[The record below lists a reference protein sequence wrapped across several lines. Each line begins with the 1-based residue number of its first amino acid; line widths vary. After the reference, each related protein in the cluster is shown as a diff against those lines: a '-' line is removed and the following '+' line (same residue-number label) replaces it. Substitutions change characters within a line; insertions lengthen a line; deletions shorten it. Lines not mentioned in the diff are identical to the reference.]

1 MPRIP
6 RHRPMA
12 RYPAAKKP
20 ETSSPVRKRH
30 GCGFSPTC
38 PWGNGCNARPTRTNA
53 SHRPAAHR
61 RGLFHHHVLTSPS
74 PSRSRLRGWH
84 MADGRREGDGDGDGA
99 AQVPLHIR
107 PMAVSTRFPPPSPL
121 PPPDPYSF
129 PDLISSSTASSS
141 LHEVEVRLCLVA
153 LPASRPFT
161 AAARRWGQ
169 KQDMQGF
176 AGPSHC
182 SCISFLFT
190 DFVVWP
196 QASHSSGPH
205 RWSKKKVRN
214 FAFETIL
221 NPAFAGP
228 ATLPP
233 SDG

>member
-30 GCGFSPTC
+30 GCGFSPTVGKRMQRQTDADKRI
-38 PWGNGCNARPTRTNA
+38 PQTRSPSSWTLPPPRPHLAVAVPLSLARMAYGRWQK
-53 SHRPAAHR
+53 R
-61 RGLFHHHVLTSPS
+61 RGRGRGRGCASPVAH
-74 PSRSRLRGWH
+74 PAHGGLD
-84 MADGRREGDGDGDGA
+84 A
-99 AQVPLHIR
+99 L
-107 PMAVSTRFPPPSPL
+107 PSPL

-205 RWSKKKVRN
+205 RWSEKKVRN